1 MLKKSI
7 ILSIVAILFLLSST
21 ILFADKKSDLV
32 TIIQQNNKMTCGE
45 ILLVEK
51 KLELE
56 DFLGAVMSAD
66 IPILKRRDFVDLAL
80 EKGLKPNVLL
90 EMVINR
96 YWKYA
101 GDTYSISLPESDQEY
116 YIELAIRK
124 GADIS
129 EIHFDPSKA
138 NLIEVDVEKMCEKE
152 YGEKPCPPSSW
163 WPFFLAVGGGAAAA
177 QAVHYYIGHR
187 QQNQQE
193 PQQAGQQGAEMQP
206 MLHASSQQPASGQGV
221 SSNPS
226 SLNQRLIE
234 QQTSETVLPASSS
247 QTTAQR
253 PGQQQVAPGQ
263 QGSSQAS
270 IPRQRLIDQQTS
282 ETVSPASSQA
292 TAQRPGQQQVAPGQ
306 QGSSQASIP
315 EQRLIDQHI
324 SKTLLPASPSPKP
337 MAQIP
342 LVVPGSDGLLVPP
355 FQRGLDVSSTVVKK
369 EEENTTELLQPPI
382 RPLVGF
388 PTTSSSAA
396 PQIAEQ
402 NSTTTSKRGM
412 ILPGPLSP
420 QRLIDREVR
429 VPPYNEADVERTRQ
443 ELHKRSR
450 SNSDSTGK
458 VPSGLVPAIPRG
470 AIPVMLP
477 VPPGTTLRFV
487 PSSDRVAPPP
497 TFGGERQG
505 TVVRDLKAHEPVA
518 VGPFTAAR
526 TDGNITLGYNT
537 KDREAVEA
545 HLREGKEGKK
555 EETKKQETSPPS
567 SSSDSTASTTTE
579 KPPKKPSEAKKETLS
594 PSSSSTVTG
603 APKKP

>member
-270 IPRQRLIDQQTS
+270 IPR
-282 ETVSPASSQA
+282 
-292 TAQRPGQQQVAPGQ
+292 
-306 QGSSQASIP
+306 
-315 EQRLIDQHI
+315 QRLIDQHI